1 MSIPDPLPPPD
12 TRPLFAPLGHD
23 LVVLLRSLT
32 PEDWGRPT
40 VCSAWTVKEI
50 AAHLLDTACRR
61 ISLDRDHY
69 PPPAPSRPVTSQEE
83 LVTWLNQLNAD
94 WVRACRRLSPALL
107 IDLLETAEA
116 ALVATLAALDPDEE
130 ARFAVTWAG
139 EEKSSNRFDTARE
152 LTERWLHQQQIRLA
166 VEAPPL
172 TRPSLSGAIFA
183 TFLRALPPAYRAT
196 AADVGTEV
204 GLTIVGEEDYRF
216 VLRRQEE
223 GWRLVAGSSAAPMAT
238 IRIAEEPAWL
248 LFTKGI
254 GGSEARSLAWLSG
267 AESLVAPFFS
277 ALAVMA

>member
-1 MSIPDPLPPPD
+1 MIPPTEPPD
-12 TRPLFAPLGHD
+12 TRPLFAPLGRD
-23 LVVLLRSLT
+23 LIALLRSLT
-32 PEDWGRPT
+32 PEDWQRPT
-40 VCSAWTVKEI
+40 VCTAWTVKEI

-61 ISLDRDHY
+61 ISLDRDHH

-83 LVTWLNQLNAD
+83 LVTWLNRLNAD

-107 IDLLETAEA
+107 VDLLETAEA
-116 ALVATLAALDPDEE
+116 ALVATLATLDPDEE

-139 EEKSSNRFDTARE
+139 EERSSNRFDTARE

-166 VEAPPL
+166 VHAAPL

-183 TFLRALPPAYRAT
+183 TFLRALPHAYRAT
-196 AADVGTEV
+196 ATDVGTEV
-204 GLTIVGEEDYRF
+204 GLTIVGEKDYRF

-223 GWRLVAGSSAAPMAT
+223 GWRLVTGSPVAPRAT

-248 LFTKGI
+248 LFTKGM
-254 GGSEARSLAWLSG
+254 GSSEARSLARLSG